1 MDAMTELVTQQRI
14 AKVLDQRAHDL
25 LLGHSFAHQ
34 QIGFIHTLDIDYG
47 EPMKQRTLLQVEVAA
62 QQKRQQ
68 SSTAHHKYRAQ
79 ASEQLHKVIETAI
92 FKQLEDMDG
101 VIHSTIG
108 IEDGIA
114 SILDILAVKSA
125 SVGRLE
131 PLVNDLSWLGR
142 ELVTLVNLPYYR
154 NQRSKNTSVKV
165 DSPSLALRYIGLDNL
180 QLVIPTFAVRHWMPH
195 STDPFSLLKRRLRDS
210 AMANAIAAQKIAE
223 LNEVNPIHAFTLGM
237 LLDVGRIALVRL
249 YLKTFEQV
257 WQRKVQIA
265 RQEQQKDLHT
275 ALLELKPDPLFLT
288 TLLSNKSLA
297 ISAQV
302 IEQMAFKYLPFK
314 GVMQQLVHGV
324 DKNDEML
331 PLTNIMLKAR
341 CYSQYL
347 NLKEHQLI
355 EPDETLSWFSYFKF
369 TKTELKT
376 LQSSNFTNL
385 AIQID

>member
-1 MDAMTELVTQQRI
+1 MTELVAQQRT
-14 AKVLDQRAHDL
+14 AKILSQRAHDL

-62 QQKRQQ
+62 QNKRQQ

-79 ASEQLHKVIETAI
+79 ASEQLHKTIETAI
-92 FKQLEDMDG
+92 YKQLEDIDG

-114 SILDILAVKSA
+114 NILDILAVKSA

-131 PLVNDLSWLGR
+131 PLVNDISWLGR

-165 DSPSLALRYIGLDNL
+165 DKPSLALRYIGLDNL
-180 QLVIPTFAVRHWMPH
+180 QLVIPTFAARHWMPH
-195 STDPFSLLKRRLRDS
+195 STEPFSLLKRRLRDS
-210 AMANAIAAQKIAE
+210 AMANAIAAQKIAQIS
-223 LNEVNPIHAFTLGM
+223 NVNDVHAFTLGM

-249 YLKTFEQV
+249 YLKTFEKV
-257 WQRKVQIA
+257 WQRKVQLA
-265 RQEQQKDLHT
+265 RNENQKDLHT
-275 ALLELKPDPLFLT
+275 ALLELQPDPLFLT
-288 TLLSNKSLA
+288 TLLSNKS
-297 ISAQV
+297 IEVSAKV
-302 IEQMAFKYLPFK
+302 IDKMAFKYLPFK
-314 GVMQQLVHGV
+314 GVMQQLVNGV
-324 DKNDEML
+324 DKGDTLL
-331 PLTNIMLKAR
+331 PLTEVMLKAR

>member
-1 MDAMTELVTQQRI
+1 MIELVAQQRT
-14 AKVLDQRAHDL
+14 AKILNQRAHDL

-47 EPMKQRTLLQVEVAA
+47 EPMKQRTLLQIEVAA
-62 QQKRQQ
+62 QNKRQQ

-79 ASEQLHKVIETAI
+79 ASEQLHKTIETAI
-92 FKQLEDMDG
+92 YKQLEDIDG

-114 SILDILAVKSA
+114 NILDILAVKSA

-131 PLVNDLSWLGR
+131 PLVNDISWLGR

-165 DSPSLALRYIGLDNL
+165 DKPSLALRYIGLDNL
-180 QLVIPTFAVRHWMPH
+180 QLVIPTFAARHWMPH
-195 STDPFSLLKRRLRDS
+195 STEPFSLLKRRLRDS
-210 AMANAIAAQKIAE
+210 AMANAIAAQKIAQI
-223 LNEVNPIHAFTLGM
+223 NNVNDVHAFTLGM

-249 YLKTFEQV
+249 YLKTFEKV
-257 WQRKVQIA
+257 WQRKVQLA
-265 RQEQQKDLHT
+265 RNENQKDLHT
-275 ALLELKPDPLFLT
+275 ALLELQPDPLFLT
-288 TLLSNKSLA
+288 TLLSNKS
-297 ISAQV
+297 IEVSAKV
-302 IEQMAFKYLPFK
+302 IDKMAFKYLPFK
-314 GVMQQLVHGV
+314 GVMQQLVNGV
-324 DKNDEML
+324 DKGDTLL
-331 PLTNIMLKAR
+331 PLTEVMLKAR

>member
-1 MDAMTELVTQQRI
+1 MTELVAQQRT
-14 AKVLDQRAHDL
+14 AKILNQRAHDL

-62 QQKRQQ
+62 QNKRQQ

-79 ASEQLHKVIETAI
+79 ASEQLHKTIETAI
-92 FKQLEDMDG
+92 YKQLEDIDS

-114 SILDILAVKSA
+114 NILDILAVKSA

-131 PLVNDLSWLGR
+131 PLVNDISWLGR

-165 DSPSLALRYIGLDNL
+165 DKPSLALRYIGLDNL
-180 QLVIPTFAVRHWMPH
+180 QLVIPTFAARHWMPH
-195 STDPFSLLKRRLRDS
+195 STEPFSLLKRRLRDS
-210 AMANAIAAQKIAE
+210 AMANAIAAQKIAQI
-223 LNEVNPIHAFTLGM
+223 NNVNDVHAFTLGM

-249 YLKTFEQV
+249 YLKTFEKV
-257 WQRKVQIA
+257 WQRKVQLA
-265 RQEQQKDLHT
+265 RNENQKDLHT
-275 ALLELKPDPLFLT
+275 ALLELQPDPLFLT
-288 TLLSNKSLA
+288 TLLSNKS
-297 ISAQV
+297 IEVSAKV
-302 IEQMAFKYLPFK
+302 IDKMAFKYLPFK
-314 GVMQQLVHGV
+314 GVMQQLVNGV
-324 DKNDEML
+324 DKGDTLL
-331 PLTNIMLKAR
+331 PLTEVMLKAR